1 MSREVKRIQREE
13 AIKRHSDPALAASQ
27 SRRTAASGTEMR
39 NARGGTG
46 TMAAYG
52 YGEDAD
58 VAAYIA
64 REKRHFRP
72 EDIPTGTQRIEVG
85 PPKEANIGKWTV
97 TQVISKRGEA
107 KDEVKKEREDDGKN
121 FEAVGGGAGGADEK
135 AKRERPRT
143 PDEDDLI
150 RFKVQEKSYPVDIK
164 DEEDVKIPVV
174 GFKKRKIA
182 AKNSR
187 VSGAL

>member
-27 SRRTAASGTEMR
+27 ARGTAASGKEMR
-39 NARGGTG
+39 NAKGAMGNT
-46 TMAAYG
+46 AAYG
-52 YGEDAD
+52 YGDDAD

-64 REKRHFRP
+64 REKRNFRP

-85 PPKEANIGKWTV
+85 ASKEGNIGKWTV
-97 TQVISKRGEA
+97 TQVISKKEEME
-107 KDEVKKEREDDGKN
+107 DNVKKEGEDDR
-121 FEAVGGGAGGADEK
+121 ETVEVVDRGAAADDGNG
-135 AKRERPRT
+135 KRERART

-150 RFKVQEKSYPVDIK
+150 RFKVQEKGYPVDIK
-164 DEEDVKIPVV
+164 DEEDVKIPIV
-174 GFKKRKIA
+174 GFKKRKIG
-182 AKNSR
+182 AKSSR